1 MNLVWRGEKTFSPLL
16 MNIHDFFFLSILCS
30 FSLAKRLESDI
41 LKKICIKNSS
51 RKFKFHLLKIEIVVE
66 SLRVKCRPPIVLSV
80 LSCLLPNDFI
90 HSTLLARLRRERE
103 YQNLTL
109 PYAIKTRPTDYKTLR
124 YL

>member
-1 MNLVWRGEKTFSPLL
+1 MNLVWRSEKTFSPLL
-16 MNIHDFFFLSILCS
+16 MNIHDFFFLPILCS
-30 FSLAKRLESDI
+30 LSLAKRLESDI
-41 LKKICIKNSS
+41 LKKKCIKNSS

-103 YQNLTL
+103 YQKLTL
-109 PYAIKTRPTDYKTLR
+109 SSLCNKNPTD
-124 YL
+124 